1 MRAVVLILWLVAE
14 VWLLQAA
21 ADRVGVVATALWL
34 LLAVGIGS
42 MVIRLQGLRTM
53 LRAQEAVA
61 RGERPSLELIDGSL
75 GVAAGMLLVFPG
87 LVSDCLALPLLLP
100 PLRHMLARYA
110 ERSLRRRYPDLREG
124 VVIQGEYREASRPQ
138 LPPYE

>member
-34 LLAVGIGS
+34 LVAVGIGS
-42 MVIRLQGLRTM
+42 AVIRLQGLRTM
-53 LRAQEAVA
+53 LRAQEAVT
-61 RGERPSLELIDGSL
+61 RGERPSLELIDGTL
-75 GVAAGMLLVFPG
+75 GVLAGMLLVFPG
-87 LVSDCLALPLLLP
+87 LVSDCLAVPLLLP
-100 PLRHMLARYA
+100 PLRHILAHYA
-110 ERSLRRRYPDLREG
+110 EQTLRRRYPDLREG

-138 LPPYE
+138 LPHD

>member
-34 LLAVGIGS
+34 LIAVGIGS
-42 MVIRLQGLRTM
+42 AVIRLQGLRTM

-75 GVAAGMLLVFPG
+75 GVVAGMLLVFPG
-87 LVSDCLALPLLLP
+87 LASDCLALPLLIP
-100 PLRHMLARYA
+100 PLRHMLTRYA
-110 ERSLRRRYPDLREG
+110 ERTLRRRYPDLREG

-138 LPPYE
+138 LPYD